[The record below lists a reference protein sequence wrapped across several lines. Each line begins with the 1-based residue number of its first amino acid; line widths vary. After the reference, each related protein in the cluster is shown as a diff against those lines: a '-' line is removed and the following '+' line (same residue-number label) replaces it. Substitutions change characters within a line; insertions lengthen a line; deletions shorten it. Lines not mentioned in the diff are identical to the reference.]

1 MAELICRKMQLGDY
15 DASGRRS
22 VVETEE
28 IVKIAADT
36 VIAAVGEKVPG
47 AILRS
52 KWYRCRRKEAVQLLT
67 TTLWRPL

>member
-1 MAELICRKMQLGDY
+1 MQLGDY

-47 AILRS
+47 AFYEANGIAVDE
-52 KWYRCRRKEAVQLLT
+52 KEASSC
-67 TTLWRPL
+67 